1 MPFPGNYRSYADRV
15 KMRCL
20 AVTRVL
26 QVTEDHERHRVTPQI
41 APIDR
46 AGAPRKCPD
55 LSSRCDQIRHR
66 WPGFSAWCGLH
77 RHHQFVKG
85 DKVEHPPDVVGK
97 RGQAELSP
105 NLLQTPH

>member
-1 MPFPGNYRSYADRV
+1 MPFPGNYRNYADRV

-46 AGAPRKCPD
+46 AGAPPVPLGSAQICPAGAIRSGTGGRASQPGAAFIATIN
-55 LSSRCDQIRHR
+55 LS
-66 WPGFSAWCGLH
+66 
-77 RHHQFVKG
+77 
-85 DKVEHPPDVVGK
+85 KVT
-97 RGQAELSP
+97 RLSTR
-105 NLLQTPH
+105 LML